1 MAKKLDAHVLD
12 VLSETIE
19 SRRGGNPDK
28 SYTAKLLSRGTRQ
41 VAKKFA
47 EEAGEVVIDAVA
59 QDKSGLVGESADVL
73 YHLLVLWADARIKP
87 TQVWAELARREGIS
101 GIAEKLARTA
111 RKPRKAR
118 AKARK
123 KPRKR

>member
-1 MAKKLDAHVLD
+1 MAKKHDAHVLD

-19 SRRGGNPDK
+19 SRRGGNSEK

-59 QDKSGLVGESADVL
+59 RDKSGLVGESADVL

-87 TQVWAELARREGIS
+87 TQVWAELARREGVS
-101 GIAEKLARTA
+101 GIAEKLARTT

-118 AKARK
+118 TKVRK
-123 KPRKR
+123 KPSKR

>member
-12 VLSETIE
+12 ALSETIE
-19 SRRGGNPDK
+19 SRRGTNPEK

-118 AKARK
+118 AKTRK
-123 KPRKR
+123 TPRKR